1 MSFRARLTLRWTTAF
16 GCVLALTGLG
26 VDAGAWAFLFN
37 DLDAQLRTL
46 AGTELASGT
55 DGVSGIH
62 CHEFPAEEMAGAY
75 AGTFAQLFDSRGTL
89 LRQSVGL
96 NDGQTLVPPDVQR
109 AALDR
114 RAPIVTVVAVVT
126 TIIGHLLASQ
136 ALEPVA
142 HVTERPARI
151 ARGDFSAR
159 LATGEPALRGG
170 CLA

>member
-1 MSFRARLTLRWTTAF
+1 
-16 GCVLALTGLG
+16 
-26 VDAGAWAFLFN
+26 
-37 DLDAQLRTL
+37 
-46 AGTELASGT
+46 
-55 DGVSGIH
+55 
-62 CHEFPAEEMAGAY
+62 MAGAY

-126 TIIGHLLASQ
+126 TIIGHLLATK
-136 ALEPVA
+136 ALKPVA